1 MRLARHA
8 AVGGWVPRSSGCL
21 SVLFGRF
28 LVAWLFSFLGWL
40 PGRSLVALPGFSL
53 AVWLPGCLV
62 SPLFGCWVFFRR
74 FVALLVL
81 LFLAVPCSFVF
92 GGLAAFLGCSLVV
105 WLPGCLVAS
114 LFGCWV
120 LFRRY
125 DALLVCF
132 WRFGI
137 VWPERRSLASLCSF
151 PSFLIPSF
159 PRLSSFS
166 ALMLR
171 ALAP

>member
-1 MRLARHA
+1 MVAR
-8 AVGGWVPRSSGCL
+8 SFFGC
-21 SVLFGRF
+21 F
-28 LVAWLFSFLGWL
+28 AWLFS
-40 PGRSLVALPGFSL
+40 GRLVACLFSFSLV
-53 AVWLPGCLV
+53 WLRG
-62 SPLFGCWVFFRR
+62 FFRR